1 VLTGECTTPT
11 VRVTHLTPFRPAAAG
26 SVAAV
31 TAPARVPIEAATAEL
46 WARTDAVGFLRAWTT
61 GEVPQGPHADHTG
74 NRLVEVPGPGR
85 IVMAWSPGSQLA
97 NLSGAV
103 HGGYLALV
111 CDEGAG
117 LAAASTGE
125 RFVPMLTLDLDVTY
139 LRPGRVGA
147 QYRVEGAVLH
157 AGRTRVVSECRI
169 VAADGTLITTAR
181 GSFVPNARFVES
193 VLAR

>member
-1 VLTGECTTPT
+1 MLH
-11 VRVTHLTPFRPAAAG
+11 VTAFLASPGG

-31 TAPARVPIEAATAEL
+31 TARARVPIEAATAEL

-74 NRLVEVPGPGR
+74 NRLVEVPAAGR
-85 IVMAWSPGSQLA
+85 VVMTWSPGPQLA
-97 NLSGAV
+97 NLSGAI
-103 HGGYLALV
+103 HGGYLARV
-111 CDEGAG
+111 CDEAAG

-139 LRPGRVGA
+139 LRPGLVGSV
-147 QYRVEGAVLH
+147 YRVEGSVLH

-169 VAADGTLITTAR
+169 LAGDGSLVTTAR
-181 GSFVPNARFVES
+181 GSFVPNARF
-193 VLAR
+193 APATQAG

>member
-1 VLTGECTTPT
+1 MTTQ
-11 VRVTHLTPFRPAAAG
+11 
-26 SVAAV
+26 
-31 TAPARVPIEAATAEL
+31 ARVPIEAATAEL
-46 WARTDAVGFLRAWTT
+46 WRRTDAVGFLRAWTT
-61 GEVPQGPHADHTG
+61 GEVPQGPHAEHTG

-85 IVMAWSPGSQLA
+85 IVMTWTPGPQLA

-139 LRPGRVGA
+139 LRPGLVGEP
-147 QYRVEGAVLH
+147 YRVEGEVLH
-157 AGRTRVVSECRI
+157 AGRTRVVSECR
-169 VAADGTLITTAR
+169 VLSADGRLVTTAR
-181 GSFVPNARFVES
+181 GSFVPNARFVET
-193 VLAR
+193 VRAG